1 MESEKYLQIID
12 ILGDVIIEDKREL
25 KKLKQKIEHLEQY
38 IEFYTD
44 DHITEEDYR
53 KKVGDAKAI

>member
-12 ILGDVIIEDKREL
+12 ILKDIIIDDKKQL
-25 KKLKQKIEHLEQY
+25 KKLQQKIERIEQY

-44 DHITEEDYR
+44 DHISEEDY
-53 KKVGDAKAI
+53 KNII

>member
-1 MESEKYLQIID
+1 MEFEKYLQIINE
-12 ILGDVIIEDKREL
+12 LSGVIIEDKQEL
-25 KKLKQKIEHLEQY
+25 KKLKQKIEYLEQY

-53 KKVGDAKAI
+53 KKVGDVKAI

>member
-12 ILGDVIIEDKREL
+12 ILSDVIIEDKREL
-25 KKLKQKIEHLEQY
+25 KKLKQKIERIEQY

-44 DHITEEDYR
+44 DHITEEEYR
-53 KKVGDAKAI
+53 KKVV